1 MFFNL
6 HCCGLRGC
14 EPGQTVFSSNFSVAT
29 EICHCT
35 FSACSVIY
43 LLSHGLQFYFF
54 FHLPCHFRSM
64 QCKLFNQPCSL
75 DDIFFII
82 FTISVNFA
90 WQTHQTFSLAL
101 VCVCFLHIR
110 YLLLLNLS
118 VCLLETE
125 DPPFP
130 ILSGEC
136 VVRSCAFLRDVLAGV
151 AAEPNI
157 R

>member
-64 QCKLFNQPCSL
+64 QCKLFNQPCPL
-75 DDIFFII
+75 DDIFYYIYHFCKFCMVDTPDLFIGACVCLF
-82 FTISVNFA
+82 FTYSVF
-90 WQTHQTFSLAL
+90 AL
-101 VCVCFLHIR
+101 VKSIGVFAGNR
-110 YLLLLNLS
+110 RPS
-118 VCLLETE
+118 
-125 DPPFP
+125 FP
-130 ILSGEC
+130 D
-136 VVRSCAFLRDVLAGV
+136 FKW
-151 AAEPNI
+151 
-157 R
+157 